1 MIFIDNKGDL
11 KVGRKKCKYHKK
23 ANVVQAAKKVLPESQ
38 LYKMVLK
45 TKEELCND
53 MTAKRMAKRK
63 KTPSPPTARKSMRA
77 TRGKPARRLIQ
88 NI

>member
-1 MIFIDNKGDL
+1 MIFIDKKGDL

-23 ANVVQAAKKVLPESQ
+23 ANVVQAAKRILPESQ

-45 TKEELCND
+45 TKKELCND
-53 MTAKRMAKRK
+53 MTAKRLAKK
-63 KTPSPPTARKSMRA
+63 KTPSPPTTRKSMRT

>member
-1 MIFIDNKGDL
+1 MIFIDKKGDL

-23 ANVVQAAKKVLPESQ
+23 ANVVQAAKRILPESQ

-45 TKEELCND
+45 TKKELCND
-53 MTAKRMAKRK
+53 MTAKRVAK
-63 KTPSPPTARKSMRA
+63 SPTARKSVRA

>member
-1 MIFIDNKGDL
+1 MIFIDKKGDL

-23 ANVVQAAKKVLPESQ
+23 ANVVQAAKRILPESQ

-45 TKEELCND
+45 TKKELCND
-53 MTAKRMAKRK
+53 MTAKSMAKRK
-63 KTPSPPTARKSMRA
+63 RVPSPPTARKSVRA
-77 TRGKPARRLIQ
+77 TKGKPARRLIQ